1 VLAGILITFGRMGAQ
16 SEVTAMRAGGVPLW
30 RIASPVVAMAAVLAA
45 GAAYINLELA
55 PAANTAYRGILRG
68 AVTDNPAAAIIP
80 GELCRNFP
88 GVVIRAST
96 REAGTLGDLW
106 VWQVAEDGQLTQ
118 SLHARSAVTLL
129 VPGEDGGPD
138 RLRISARDVRVEQ
151 RRPGDNARLQTSTY
165 ASMERAELDFPL
177 RRTAG
182 SGQRKLRWLTTA
194 ELIEAMDKGWQLPAT
209 ATAEQLDASR
219 LQARRQLNAH
229 LGGALG
235 IFSLAVL
242 AVPLSLRV
250 GRRETFVNAAVAL
263 GVAEDRVDAVRTW
276 RAVVARAVA
285 VARGATGAPP
295 GPVHL
300 NIPTREPTVPVAA
313 DGRVTAP
320 LFTTPLAGRDGSA
333 PWLGVAGAPTA
344 VDPATVE
351 RLATRIDGVRRGL
364 ILVGAPVGG
373 FPVSADAVDAL
384 AAVTGWPVVAEVLA
398 PERDRVHAAHLRA
411 VGEAQTSE
419 ELAATVADV
428 HGATV
433 ARWRS
438 LLESSLADGV
448 VRTDLDPE
456 ALAMLI
462 VAVPLGLAA
471 VLPGATGPT
480 VLVDA
485 GANLDTTPQQ

>member
-1 VLAGILITFGRMGAQ
+1 MARVFLGPSTAHPEGFVLAAGEAAGIGCRVRILDRLVLTETAGATALATGGCVFILTAGNLVRQVAGEMAAGRIDGFQALELLVLILPSVLPHALPLGVLAGILIAFGRMGAQ

-30 RIASPVVAMAAVLAA
+30 RIASPVLAMAAVLAA

-151 RRPGDNARLQTSTY
+151 RRPGDSARLQTSTY

-263 GVAEDRVDAVRTW
+263 GVALTYYALTS
-276 RAVVARAVA
+276 
-285 VARGATGAPP
+285 
-295 GPVHL
+295 
-300 NIPTREPTVPVAA
+300 AA
-313 DGRVTAP
+313 EWVTAP
-320 LFTTPLAGRDGSA
+320 GLRPDLLAWA
-333 PWLGVAGAPTA
+333 PSLC
-344 VDPATVE
+344 
-351 RLATRIDGVRRGL
+351 
-364 ILVGAPVGG
+364 
-373 FPVSADAVDAL
+373 
-384 AAVTGWPVVAEVLA
+384 VLA
-398 PERDRVHAAHLRA
+398 LGLVLLRRADRV
-411 VGEAQTSE
+411 
-419 ELAATVADV
+419 
-428 HGATV
+428 
-433 ARWRS
+433 
-438 LLESSLADGV
+438 
-448 VRTDLDPE
+448 
-456 ALAMLI
+456 
-462 VAVPLGLAA
+462 
-471 VLPGATGPT
+471 
-480 VLVDA
+480 
-485 GANLDTTPQQ
+485 